1 MVKVQEFI
9 NRVRISSHEEL
20 AEKLGVEKG
29 TVSSWSSGV
38 RNPTYKVCIKLLD
51 MGMTVEELFGKDY
64 SLSVSN
70 TEEELQKRFKYFM
83 KKMIDNLDRI

>member
-9 NRVRISSHEEL
+9 NRVGISSHEEL

-64 SLSVSN
+64 SL
-70 TEEELQKRFKYFM
+70 LQKRFKYFM